1 MSELVT
7 VFAASGR
14 QGSAVVHALLAAG
27 RSVRAVVRDPDR
39 GDVRR
44 LANAGAEIV
53 LGSLDDV
60 DVINAALHGAAGLF
74 LFQPG
79 YLSPQATP
87 GIGPDDELRRGRVI
101 IDAAVRAGVGH
112 IVYSSALS
120 ADRPDTS
127 PLLRPKAQLEEYLRS
142 TQVPATILRP
152 VGFME
157 NYLGPFRGLR
167 PDGLLASTA
176 PPNVVEQL
184 IAVRD
189 IGSFAARA
197 FQAPTYWI
205 GRELDIAGDE
215 MTTPQIA
222 IAIAAATGLAVR
234 YQHISLDEIRAQ
246 DPQRAAAIA
255 RMYDD
260 PNRPAAD
267 LESCRAANPD
277 LIGFSAW
284 LDSPGVTEALS
295 TYLSDA
301 GPA

>member
-14 QGSAVVHALLAAG
+14 QGSAAVHALLAAG
-27 RSVRAVVRDPDR
+27 RPVRAVVRDPGR
-39 GDVRR
+39 GDARR
-44 LANAGAEIV
+44 LADAGAEV
-53 LGSLDDV
+53 VPGSLDDV
-60 DVINAALHGAAGLF
+60 HAVGSALRGTASLF

-79 YLSPQATP
+79 YISPQATP
-87 GIGPDDELRRGRVI
+87 GIGPDDELRRGRAI
-101 IDAAVRAGVGH
+101 IDAAVRAQVGH

-127 PLLRPKAQLEEYLRS
+127 PLLRPKAQLEKYLHS
-142 TQVPATILRP
+142 TQAPATILRP

-167 PDGLLASTA
+167 PNGLLTSTA
-176 PPNVVEQL
+176 PPDNVEQL
-184 IAVRD
+184 IAVAD

-197 FQAPTYWI
+197 LTAPADWI
-205 GRELDIAGDE
+205 GRKMDIAGDE
-215 MTTPQIA
+215 LTTPQVA
-222 IAIAAATGLAVR
+222 TAIAAATGRAVR
-234 YQHISLDEIRAQ
+234 YQHIPLDEIRAQ

-260 PNRPAAD
+260 PNRPAANPQN
-267 LESCRAANPD
+267 CRAANPD
-277 LIGFSAW
+277 LISFSAW
-284 LDSPGVTEALS
+284 LDTPGVTEALT

-301 GPA
+301 EPV